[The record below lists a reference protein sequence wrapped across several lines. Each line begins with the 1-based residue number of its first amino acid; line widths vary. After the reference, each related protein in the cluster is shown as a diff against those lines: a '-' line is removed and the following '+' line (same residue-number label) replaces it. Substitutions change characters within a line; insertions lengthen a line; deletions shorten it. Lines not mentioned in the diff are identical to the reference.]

1 MAAGNLVN
9 PATLVDA
16 HLSRGDTIR
25 IEIKDGPTAKVP
37 VQLTLARGGT
47 VLEPEEADYTP
58 AAGQNP
64 GVLTAKVNDD
74 APYGTYAVGA
84 VVNQRAFP
92 ITAKLVIGPP
102 GGGAATLAKLDP
114 PEIYSTDPFW
124 IPAQKKGD
132 NARKLETV
140 RLILQGQGF
149 LTSTPGD
156 NAVWIDGV
164 RQNIVW
170 DRACSDPNSPGTEN
184 SPKPHAIHGE
194 VRSSEEIQL
203 CFVPVPA
210 NGQLLLATGFGDT
223 PSQELP
229 FRVFKMGTA
238 QVAVISFAIALAL
251 ALLPLFLLR
260 FVQKG
265 YKIAGGDYRF
275 RMLFLDPETDT
286 YSLSK
291 LQFYAWTVASIF
303 GYAYLFISR
312 VHVQS
317 GSWPDV
323 PATLPGII
331 LVSAGTAIGSQMVT
345 AANGPKGAGEEAPSF
360 SDFITSGGVVAPDRL
375 QMLLW
380 TIVGVAAFLYAVLQ
394 LAPGTITDL
403 PGVPERLLVLMGISS
418 AGYLGGKM
426 ARKPG
431 PVINEISIVPPESDE
446 ALRDQASPP
455 APLPDLVEPA
465 VRAKA
470 ELGMLAPGTNADAA
484 IGALKNAVNA
494 ASSAQTA
501 AEFNQL
507 IADLA
512 TFRDAAEAAATRA
525 ASDFLGGK
533 ATAADA
539 QAAQAAAAAMQDL
552 AAGVTQAI
560 STAAAAPMALE
571 ETPPP
576 IARTIELRGVN
587 LSPDATLEIDN
598 ADLSFQMLLNSA
610 GKNAPDVV
618 ARDET
623 NPTFARVIRFNID
636 PARLP
641 TVYREQVRQW
651 FGKGGTHKFTLLN
664 PDAQRSE
671 LTFNLP
677 PGEAQKTGVSS

>member
-1 MAAGNLVN
+1 MG
-9 PATLVDA
+9 
-16 HLSRGDTIR
+16 S
-25 IEIKDGPTAKVP
+25 
-37 VQLTLARGGT
+37 
-47 VLEPEEADYTP
+47 
-58 AAGQNP
+58 
-64 GVLTAKVNDD
+64 
-74 APYGTYAVGA
+74 
-84 VVNQRAFP
+84 
-92 ITAKLVIGPP
+92 
-102 GGGAATLAKLDP
+102 
-114 PEIYSTDPFW
+114 
-124 IPAQKKGD
+124 
-132 NARKLETV
+132 
-140 RLILQGQGF
+140 
-149 LTSTPGD
+149 
-156 NAVWIDGV
+156 
-164 RQNIVW
+164 
-170 DRACSDPNSPGTEN
+170 
-184 SPKPHAIHGE
+184 
-194 VRSSEEIQL
+194 
-203 CFVPVPA
+203 
-210 NGQLLLATGFGDT
+210 LLLAAGFGDT
-223 PSQELP
+223 PGQELP
-229 FRVFKMGTA
+229 FRVFSMGTA
-238 QVAVISFAIALAL
+238 QVAVFSLAIAVAL

-275 RMLFLDPETDT
+275 RCCSFDPETDT

-317 GSWPDV
+317 GAWPDV

-331 LVSAGTAIGSQMVT
+331 LVSAGTAIGSQMAT

-455 APLPDLVEPA
+455 AALPDLVEPA

-470 ELGMLAPGTNADAA
+470 ELGKSAPGTSADANAA
-484 IGALKNAVNA
+484 IGALKSAAGA
-494 ASSAQTA
+494 ASSAQTVP
-501 AEFNQL
+501 EFNQL

-512 TFRDAAEAAATRA
+512 TFRDTAEAAAARA
-525 ASDFLGGK
+525 ASDFLAGK

-539 QAAQAAAAAMQDL
+539 QTAQAAAAAMQDL
-552 AAGVTQAI
+552 AAGVIQAI
-560 STAAAAPMALE
+560 STAAAAPVAIE

-587 LSPDATLEIDN
+587 LSPDATLEIDG
-598 ADLSFQMLLNSA
+598 ADLPFQMLLNSA
-610 GKNAPDVV
+610 GKNAPTSWR
-618 ARDET
+618 AMR
-623 NPTFARVIRFNID
+623 
-636 PARLP
+636 
-641 TVYREQVRQW
+641 
-651 FGKGGTHKFTLLN
+651 
-664 PDAQRSE
+664 
-671 LTFNLP
+671 
-677 PGEAQKTGVSS
+677 